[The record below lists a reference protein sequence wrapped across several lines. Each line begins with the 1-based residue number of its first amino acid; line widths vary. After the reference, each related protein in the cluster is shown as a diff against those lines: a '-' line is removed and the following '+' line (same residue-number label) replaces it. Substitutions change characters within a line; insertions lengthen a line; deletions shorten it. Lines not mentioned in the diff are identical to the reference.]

1 MNIVLL
7 GGNGYLGRHLTDLW
21 LDLNPKIT
29 IYSISRTG
37 ENKLKDDRLVNLK
50 ANVSNYEEVI
60 KVLPENIDFLV
71 DLIGRPE
78 SDPTISKKIN
88 ELPADVMLKIAT
100 EKGVK
105 AIGFIGGV
113 LGPKLFTETK
123 SKIINKLKESNVPLV
138 VVEPT
143 LIYGDDRNDGLS
155 KLVPLFYVLGI
166 FAKFMKP
173 VRVEK
178 VASELIEG
186 FKPYENI

>member
-21 LDLNPKIT
+21 LNLNPQIT

-60 KVLPENIDFLV
+60 KVLPDNIDFIV

-88 ELPADVMLKIAT
+88 ELPADVMIAT